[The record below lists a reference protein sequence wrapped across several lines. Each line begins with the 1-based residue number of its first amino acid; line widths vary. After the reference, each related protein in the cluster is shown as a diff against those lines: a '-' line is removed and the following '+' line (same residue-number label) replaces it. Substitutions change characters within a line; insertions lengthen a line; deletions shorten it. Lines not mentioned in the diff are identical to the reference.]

1 MSTEEVATGAG
12 GAPVSKGP
20 RRRRAGAMAAR
31 AARLVAPFAIGA
43 ALLFGVLLF
52 TDQLSRR
59 PTYGEIWIDSPEV
72 YTRERLVN
80 DRLLQDAWLRARL
93 PGRDAGPSTYAGVQT
108 SSTHTRTEVGVA
120 AVAGP
125 SPPAGA
131 GDGAAARGKDSAEP
145 ARPAEASA
153 APPPASPPTSTA
165 QSAQVSIRD
174 RLAAEID
181 YRDYVRDLLIENQLD
196 DRHDLQGNSLYK
208 LKFDATVIPGLNTQA
223 TAQVTVKLIPPELG
237 TTAWKKT
244 YDKWIES
251 LESRLN
257 AAHRELR
264 LAYDNDRLSYDEYA
278 RMFQF
283 VQSVREANAG
293 AARIPAACPESM
305 LRPAEQNLYKRPEP
319 SEQRARKACLQAFVR
334 DHLSRTN
341 PGERVGGSYENKL
354 SASDLGA
361 SSLELETNRL
371 INKFFAA
378 KAVQLVLGIS
388 LADSS
393 FVDNSGDYAVRASS
407 PELHKLVQLAL
418 LYPKFESSYGR
429 VFSVLPKVVD
439 VAAIGAAID
448 SEKAYGEAIRDNP
461 DFEMLTY
468 DAFVLDEASG
478 LRIDRVSYD
487 ALKEAGYRIN
497 PATDLKLHPASAQL
511 MTGSIALGYFSFRN
525 KAEPLWHTYT
535 YAVTPKE
542 RADIIDTELRSGS
555 SARATTRAQWEASV
569 AASTNYEGSA
579 RALRGF
585 VVGFAGPVSGGGSTA
600 PVLRAGAGTSLTAD
614 GNGDGPPGLKED
626 ERFGWVI
633 LPRYRALDGRK
644 AVYIQGVSQYALS
657 ALLSIPSWWS
667 DVKLEITRSWLDP
680 DGTTRD
686 ARTTV
691 VNVQL
696 QPDFDALEG
705 SLLVANQLGPV
716 LMETQQD
723 PVLLT
728 ACASAS
734 IIIPG
739 RRLWRSSVVTLGSQ
753 TADEISVLPN
763 MKGIVAKFREVE
775 NQSSEAERDL
785 SRDKGAPFSIPRTV
799 RVWTSQGSIALPNRA
814 QIVIPKDCMPPRARS

>member
-1 MSTEEVATGAG
+1 MSTEEVAAGTGAG
-12 GAPVSKGP
+12 GATVAKAP
-20 RRRRAGAMAAR
+20 RRHRAGAMAAR
-31 AARLVAPFAIGA
+31 TARLAIPLALGA

-59 PTYGEIWIDSPEV
+59 PTYGDIWVDSPEV

-93 PGRDAGPSTYAGVQT
+93 PARDAGAETYAGVQRSNT
-108 SSTHTRTEVGVA
+108 QVATAVTYGSSAPAQPGAEAGAPAKSA
-120 AVAGP
+120 AAP
-125 SPPAGA
+125 A
-131 GDGAAARGKDSAEP
+131 GDGAAASATS
-145 ARPAEASA
+145 AQRASA
-153 APPPASPPTSTA
+153 A
-165 QSAQVSIRD
+165 QSAAVSSRD
-174 RLAAEID
+174 KLAAEID

-223 TAQVTVKLIPPELG
+223 TAQITVRLIPPELD
-237 TTAWKKT
+237 TDAWRT
-244 YDKWIES
+244 IYDKWIEN

-278 RMFQF
+278 RIFQF
-283 VQSVREANAG
+283 VQSVRGASAG
-293 AARIPAACPESM
+293 AGRIPGACTESM
-305 LRPAEQNLYKRPEP
+305 LRPAEQNLYKRPDP
-319 SEQRARKACLQAFVR
+319 AEQRARKACLEAFVR
-334 DHLSRTN
+334 DHLSRKSLA
-341 PGERVGGSYENKL
+341 ERVGGSYVSRL
-354 SASDLGA
+354 STADLGT
-361 SSLELETNRL
+361 SSLELEINKL
-371 INKFFAA
+371 INKYFAA

-393 FVDNSGDYAVRASS
+393 FVDNSDDYTLDASS
-407 PELHKLVQLAL
+407 PELHKLIQLAL
-418 LYPKFESSYGR
+418 LDPKFESTYGR
-429 VFSVLPKVVD
+429 VFSVLPKYVE
-439 VAAIGAAID
+439 VAAIGPGIRSEAAYDDAVKGI
-448 SEKAYGEAIRDNP
+448 A
-461 DFEMLTY
+461 DFESLRY
-468 DAFVLDEASG
+468 GDFVLDRASG
-478 LRIDRVSYD
+478 LRIDRDSYRR
-487 ALKEAGYRIN
+487 LGEAGYPIN
-497 PATDLKLHPASAQL
+497 PATDLRMQANNPEL
-511 MTGSIALGYFSFRN
+511 MTGSIPLGYFTFRS

-542 RADIIDTELRSGS
+542 RADIIDTELRTGS
-555 SARATTRAQWEASV
+555 SARATTSMEKEASIN
-569 AASTNYEGSA
+569 ASTNYEGSA

-585 VVGFAGPVSGGGSTA
+585 VVGFAGSVPDVVPAAPAVQGGKA
-600 PVLRAGAGTSLTAD
+600 MAGPPD
-614 GNGDGPPGLKED
+614 GNAGDLKSRSNEG

-633 LPRYRALDGRK
+633 LPRYRALDGRR

-667 DVKLEITRSWLDP
+667 DVRLEITRSWLDP

-686 ARTTV
+686 ARVTLV
-691 VNVQL
+691 DVQL

-763 MKGIVAKFREVE
+763 MKGLVAKFREVE
-775 NQSSEAERDL
+775 NQSSDAERSL
-785 SRDKGAPFSIPRTV
+785 PRDRDSPFSIPRTV
-799 RVWTSQGSIALPNRA
+799 RVWTSQGSVALPNRA
-814 QIVIPKDCMPPRARS
+814 QIVIPKGCNPPRASP